1 MLEYFLKSFPDKTQ
15 SYFSSKN
22 HEIPLEKL
30 GLSINHQFSP
40 KRIADFSTGRY
51 CSIKALEQ
59 LGIQNSI
66 IPIGEDRAPI
76 WPEGIVGS
84 ISHCDSLTGAIV
96 AKRSDH
102 ISLGLDIEEIGR
114 VTPDL
119 WDLVFTEKEKN
130 YLSSLSDEDK
140 LVQSTA
146 IFSIKEAFYKFQYP
160 LTKTFLDFL
169 DVEVEIP
176 FFSEIKVFSFS
187 NEHISKIKN
196 KVSWF
201 HDNTCLISV
210 ITFSDDS
217 IGGTHHIKPQQKRSN
232 IG

>member
-1 MLEYFLKSFPDKTQ
+1 MININSRIEYIN
-15 SYFSSKN
+15 YFFTPHKQ
-22 HEIPLEKL
+22 ELPLHNL
-30 GLSINHQFSP
+30 TLPPNQQFSP
-40 KRIADFSTGRY
+40 KRLSDFSTGRY
-51 CSIKALEQ
+51 CAIKALEQ
-59 LGIQNSI
+59 LGIKDAT
-66 IPIGEDRAPI
+66 IPIGKDKAPV
-76 WPEGIVGS
+76 WPDGIVGS

-130 YLSSLSDEDK
+130 YLTSLSDKNK

-169 DVEVEIP
+169 DVEVALP
-176 FFSEIKVFSFS
+176 DMNRV
-187 NEHISKIKN
+187 
-196 KVSWF
+196 
-201 HDNTCLISV
+201 
-210 ITFSDDS
+210 
-217 IGGTHHIKPQQKRSN
+217 
-232 IG
+232 